1 MYLNHSF
8 LPDQLHGPPLIH
20 VPGCVVLA
28 DVPSFVLLIK
38 SHIQVQPSQ
47 TDVMKVLTNV
57 NSHCTSRF
65 VTATTKCTKFIVS
78 LKIRKEKKKKG
89 KIRKAEITN
98 SSSAHCIDYC
108 KMS

>member
-78 LKIRKEKKKKG
+78 LKIRKEKKKKRQNQ
-89 KIRKAEITN
+89 KSRDNK
-98 SSSAHCIDYC
+98 
-108 KMS
+108 